1 MIIENPN
8 FSLKE
13 IDKRKYIESGV
24 IIDSFVLIIYFLS
37 MYVADN
43 KNKNYTLK
51 CCNVNEHH
59 INCLN
64 SILQGFRIKKLII
77 TTNILSEFL
86 NKIRRDLKKDYKD
99 IKSKFMSQL
108 IEIDEIHIPK
118 NILLNHNDFIDF
130 GNDISLLIASE
141 ENIKNNKY
149 STIIS
154 LDGRFINKFFD
165 KRDDILAFNM
175 NVLSCFF

>member
-1 MIIENPN
+1 MIIDNPYYP
-8 FSLKE
+8 LKE
-13 IDKRKYIESGV
+13 VDKRRYIESGV

-37 MYVADN
+37 MYVSTN

-64 SILQGFRIKKLII
+64 SILQGYRIKKLII
-77 TTNILSEFL
+77 TPHILAEFL
-86 NKIRRDLKKDYKD
+86 NKIKRDLKGDYKD
-99 IKSKFMSQL
+99 IKRKFMNQL
-108 IEIDEIHIPK
+108 IEIDEIQIPK
-118 NILLNHNDFIDF
+118 NIILSHNDFIDF
-130 GNDISLLIASE
+130 GNDISLLMASE
-141 ENIKNNKY
+141 ESIKNNKY
-149 STIIS
+149 ATIIS
-154 LDGRFINKFFD
+154 LDGRFINKFFE